1 MITRSFA
8 DTFLQRVDV
17 ISDVFVVTK
26 SCQETINVIQKIE
39 K

>member
-8 DTFLQRVDV
+8 DTFLQRV

-26 SCQETINVIQKIE
+26 SCQETINIIQKIA

>member
-26 SCQETINVIQKIE
+26 SCQEITASRRHQ
-39 K
+39 